1 VAPREYRPRSRSV
14 LAESCRGRAAMTN
27 AAGLLALLC
36 LSVPVLVA
44 SGVADSPMD
53 CALDMS
59 NLVEVI
65 STAAA
70 DITFSTADCTPPTL
84 DELDCSA
91 DIVDAIHK
99 LTSVATTISSAT
111 ITCGGMHSEC
121 ATSVSATIEDTLDV
135 GGQLIAAA
143 ADCAAAPFNCVVD
156 VFEAINSIMSV
167 AVDIYSALADCNPA
181 PVNEYNAEPDMSDQA
196 SYDAA
201 VQSLGL
207 DPLDLEGAD
216 PGGPPERRLVGERPL
231 QVLGQT
237 SPSQPEGWKHHV
249 QSAREEIARLRDHF
263 TSLGIETEATKV
275 AGLRGV
281 IEAQAQRPRGAA
293 APPVAVEANDAVG
306 RRPRQVLNSTASLA
320 AAGTGF
326 FALV

>member
-1 VAPREYRPRSRSV
+1 
-14 LAESCRGRAAMTN
+14 MTN
-27 AAGLLALLC
+27 AAGLLALLW
-36 LSVPVLVA
+36 LSVPVLVTSA
-44 SGVADSPMD
+44 VAHADPML

-91 DIVDAIHK
+91 DIVDALLK
-99 LTSVATTISSAT
+99 LTAVSTTISSAT
-111 ITCGGMHSEC
+111 VTCGGLKSGC
-121 ATSVSATIEDTLDV
+121 AISVSATIQDALDL
-135 GGQLIAAA
+135 GGSLIAAA

-156 VFEAINSIMSV
+156 VFDAINDVMSV

-181 PVNEYNAEPDMSDQA
+181 PVNEFNPEPDMSDQA
-196 SYDAA
+196 SYEAA
-201 VQSLGL
+201 VLSLGL
-207 DPLDLEGAD
+207 DPLAVDAAN
-216 PGGPPERRLVGERPL
+216 PASPVERRLLGERPL

-237 SPSQPEGWKHHV
+237 SPGQPKGWKHHV

-263 TSLGIETEATKV
+263 TSLGTETEATKV

-281 IEAQAQRPRGAA
+281 IEVQAQRPRGAA

-320 AAGTGF
+320 AAGTIV
-326 FALV
+326 ALV